1 MSHCLPM
8 KSKIAKMADEN
19 RRKDTFHLKKF
30 ISKFDCCARQC
41 LQRGFTIDS
50 NNVLSWNLKIVYN
63 HYVLNSNV
71 GSMNPLSL
79 MLEGR
84 QLRSTNGGKL
94 GVNQIRD
101 RQFYPYIAIE
111 EILRLPTG
119 SLFNGF
125 NQGFTNEPGYSNI
138 HKDRYITYQMFAI
151 GRYFLHKYCKVALS
165 YPELDKTL
173 SPNFV

>member
-8 KSKIAKMADEN
+8 KSKIAIMVDEN

-50 NNVLSWNLKIVYN
+50 NNVMSWNLKIAYN
-63 HYVLNSNV
+63 RYELNSNV

-79 MLEGR
+79 ILEGR
-84 QLRSTNGGKL
+84 QLRTMMSGKL
-94 GVNQIRD
+94 GVNQIRN
-101 RQFYPYIAIE
+101 RQLYPYIAVE
-111 EILRLPTG
+111 EILSLPTG
-119 SLFNGF
+119 SIYNGF
-125 NQGFTNEPGYSNI
+125 NQGFTNEPGYNNI
-138 HKDRYITYQMFAI
+138 HNHQYITYQMFAI
-151 GRYFLHKYCKVALS
+151 GRYFLHKYCKVGLP